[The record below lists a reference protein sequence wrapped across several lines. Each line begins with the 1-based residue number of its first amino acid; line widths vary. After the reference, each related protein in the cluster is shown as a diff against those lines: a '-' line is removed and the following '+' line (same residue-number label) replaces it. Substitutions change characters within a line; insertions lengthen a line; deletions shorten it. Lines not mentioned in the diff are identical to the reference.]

1 MTLVKESKEG
11 FIKEET
17 ISNGYKEFLAVR
29 ERVGSTP
36 NTVRTFGIYSQG
48 AGWELVDEKV
58 LIGSMRGKKGFWV
71 N

>member
-1 MTLVKESKEG
+1 MTVVKESKEG

-17 ISNGYKEFLAVR
+17 ISNGYREILAVE

-36 NTVRTFGIYSQG
+36 NATRTFGIYSQG
-48 AGWELVDEKV
+48 AGGELVDEKL
-58 LIGSMRGKKGFWV
+58 LIESKRVKKGFWL

>member
-1 MTLVKESKEG
+1 MTLVKENKEG

-17 ISNGYKEFLAVR
+17 ISNGYRQFLAAG
-29 ERVGSTP
+29 ERVASTP
-36 NTVRTFGIYSQG
+36 NTVRTFGIYNQG

-58 LIGSMRGKKGFWV
+58 LIESMRGKKGFWV